1 MFVRNKCA
9 FNFDSNI
16 RREGTKISIIELFVS
31 ISLKRIMSTPRQ
43 SEAFVSIGDARLYL
57 GKCLLTAI
65 DDCSGGFC
73 IQ

>member
-16 RREGTKISIIELFVS
+16 RGEGTKIIIIESFVS
-31 ISLKRIMSTPRQ
+31 ISRKRIMSPPRQ
-43 SEAFVSIGDARLYL
+43 SKAFISIGDARLSP

-65 DDCSGGFC
+65 DDCCDGFC
-73 IQ
+73 IP